1 MHNSN
6 TRSKTIKKKLNKCK
20 YTFYAYSDLQFHYGN
35 TLDLNEDIIEIKC
48 NVKLVG
54 CDLGDSFTSDFV
66 GILAGVLVLLSFVF
80 KNIKTI
86 RLTNIIASM
95 VFVVYGV
102 MIGSQGLPLIFTNGI
117 LVLVH
122 IYYLSKIFSDER
134 KLKKNN
140 IV

>member
-1 MHNSN
+1 M
-6 TRSKTIKKKLNKCK
+6 
-20 YTFYAYSDLQFHYGN
+20 
-35 TLDLNEDIIEIKC
+35 
-48 NVKLVG
+48 
-54 CDLGDSFTSDFV
+54 
-66 GILAGVLVLLSFVF
+66 LLSFVF

>member
-1 MHNSN
+1 M
-6 TRSKTIKKKLNKCK
+6 
-20 YTFYAYSDLQFHYGN
+20 
-35 TLDLNEDIIEIKC
+35 
-48 NVKLVG
+48 
-54 CDLGDSFTSDFV
+54 
-66 GILAGVLVLLSFVF
+66 LLSFVF

-86 RLTNIIASM
+86 RLTNIIASV